1 MVLAQHEKITNAR
14 LYKAFDLMAAKD
26 LENAAVELN
35 DGLAEALDQ
44 EDTVLSAVFY
54 STLGVLAK
62 MRREFQEAW
71 RYYEKAEKLLPEDP
85 ALKLIAAKL
94 LIEVFGQY
102 DTAIRR
108 SEKVLELSPNDPPFR
123 HQALATKGLAHLKSG
138 QMPEALK
145 CLVQASEEGFAGL
158 ISAGNIDMKLAEA
171 LVRKKTGVTECRAYL
186 AQALAFAEET
196 EEEKFI
202 QLFTRLLSAFDA
214 EFSETADDDTSSP
227 SQTVQ

>member
-1 MVLAQHEKITNAR
+1 MALALHDKVTNER

-26 LENAAVELN
+26 LETAETELN
-35 DGLAEALDQ
+35 GGLQEALAQ
-44 EDTVLSAVFY
+44 EDSVLAAVFY

-108 SEKVLELSPNDPPFR
+108 CEKVLEFSPQDPPFR
-123 HQALATKGLAHLKSG
+123 HQALATMGLAYLKSG
-138 QMPEALK
+138 KTPEALK
-145 CLVQASEEGFAGL
+145 CLQQAAEQDFAGL
-158 ISAGNIDMKLAEA
+158 ISAGNVDMKLAEA
-171 LVRKKTGVTECRAYL
+171 LVRKKTGINECRAYIEKAISF
-186 AQALAFAEET
+186 AQET
-196 EEEKFI
+196 QEEKFI
-202 QLFTRLLSAFDA
+202 QLFSRLLEALNK
-214 EFSETADDDTSSP
+214 EF
-227 SQTVQ
+227 Q